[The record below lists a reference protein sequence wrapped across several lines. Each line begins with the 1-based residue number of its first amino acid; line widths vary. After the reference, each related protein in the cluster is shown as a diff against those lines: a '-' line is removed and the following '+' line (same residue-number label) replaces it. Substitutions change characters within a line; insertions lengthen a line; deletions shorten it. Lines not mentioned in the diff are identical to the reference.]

1 MIVFNVML
9 LMPIVG
15 EILALILSLD
25 DWPGWL
31 TYIGVLVGIVGLGM
45 IGVAK
50 REEERLVMQLENV
63 AYTTLLREY
72 EMGTKPNEVEQEQ
85 SMKV

>member
-1 MIVFNVML
+1 MIVFNAML
-9 LMPIVG
+9 LLPIVG

-31 TYIGVLVGIVGLGM
+31 TYIGVLIGIVGLGM

-50 REEERLVMQLENV
+50 REEERLMN
-63 AYTTLLREY
+63 
-72 EMGTKPNEVEQEQ
+72 
-85 SMKV
+85 